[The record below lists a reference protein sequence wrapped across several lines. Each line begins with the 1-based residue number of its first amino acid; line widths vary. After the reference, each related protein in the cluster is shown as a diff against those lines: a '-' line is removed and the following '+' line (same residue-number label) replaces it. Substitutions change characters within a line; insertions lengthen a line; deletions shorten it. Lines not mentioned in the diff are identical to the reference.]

1 MDRPTAAPRP
11 TPLIALDTGH
21 EEAVERDQGVWG
33 RTWDSL
39 RRDKLALLGS
49 AIVLLFVLVAV
60 FAPVLAP
67 HDPTTQFQDGLSQL
81 GAPLSPNAKFAI
93 GTDDLGR
100 DLLSRLIY
108 GARVSLTIG
117 VLANV
122 LAVVIGVVVGAVSA
136 YAGGILGTVLM
147 RLTDVTMAFP
157 VLLFAIALI
166 AITGPSLSN
175 VVVVIAVLYWTTIA
189 RVVHG
194 MVLSLKERE
203 FVEAARALGATGPR
217 ILLLYILPHL
227 VSVIVVYTTLG
238 IATTVLV
245 EASLSYVGISV
256 PLPAPT
262 WGNMINEAQNY
273 YHSDPWMMMFPGL
286 AILVTVLGFNLL
298 GDWLR
303 DTLDPVGRRE

>member
-1 MDRPTAAPRP
+1 MDQQIA
-11 TPLIALDTGH
+11 TPLVGVDSGH
-21 EEAVERDQGVWG
+21 EEVVELDRGVW
-33 RTWDSL
+33 RRAWDSL
-39 RRDKLALLGS
+39 RRDKLALLG
-49 AIVLLFVLVAV
+49 AVIVLLFVIVAV
-60 FAPVLAP
+60 FAPALAP
-67 HDPTTQFQDGLSQL
+67 HDPAAQFQDGLSQL
-81 GAPLSPNAKFAI
+81 GAPLPPGGKFPL

-108 GARVSLTIG
+108 GARVSLIIG
-117 VLANV
+117 LLANG
-122 LAVVIGVVVGAVSA
+122 LAVVIGVTVGAVSA
-136 YAGGILGTVLM
+136 YAGGIVGTVLM
-147 RLTDVTMAFP
+147 RLTDITMAFP

-166 AITGPSLSN
+166 AITGPSLTN
-175 VVVVIAVLYWTTIA
+175 VVAAIAILYWTTTA
-189 RVVHG
+189 RVIHG

-203 FVEAARALGATGPR
+203 FVEAARALGATGTR

-256 PLPAPT
+256 PLPTPT

-273 YHSDPWMMMFPGL
+273 YHSDPWMMIFPGL

-303 DTLDPVGRRE
+303 DTLDPMRASGE

>member
-1 MDRPTAAPRP
+1 MDQPIAAP
-11 TPLIALDTGH
+11 LVGVDSGH
-21 EEAVERDQGVWG
+21 EEVVELDSGVWT
-33 RTWDSL
+33 RAWESL
-39 RRDKLALLGS
+39 RRDKLALVGS
-49 AIVLLFVLVAV
+49 AIVLAFVFIAV
-60 FAPVLAP
+60 FAPALAP
-67 HDPTTQFQDGLSQL
+67 HDPTTQFPDGLSTV
-81 GAPLSPNAKFAI
+81 GAPLPPGGTFLL

-117 VLANV
+117 VLANA
-122 LAVVIGVVVGAVSA
+122 LAVVIGVAVGAISA
-136 YAGGILGTVLM
+136 YVGGLVGALLM
-147 RLTDVTMAFP
+147 RVTDITMAFP

-166 AITGPSLSN
+166 AITGPSLTN
-175 VVVVIAVLYWTTIA
+175 VILVVAILYWTTTA
-189 RVVHG
+189 RVIHG

-238 IATTVLV
+238 VATTVLV

-256 PLPAPT
+256 PLPTPT

-273 YHSDPWMMMFPGL
+273 YHSDPWMMAFPGL

-303 DTLDPVGRRE
+303 DTLDPVQRNAR